1 MLQTQNL
8 IHIPK
13 ATPHITWEADQMPA
27 TSKQP
32 LASPTKSCGTFF
44 PSPNFPPDS
53 FEAARRA
60 HTQDKDGDGV
70 RRGDKG
76 SDFGNPAHTVVAP
89 YEGIAILVLH
99 KSLEKKRKL
108 VNLTIKSNSL

>member
-32 LASPTKSCGTFF
+32 LASPTKSFGTFSL
-44 PSPNFPPDS
+44 PPNFPPDS
-53 FEAARRA
+53 IEAARRA
-60 HTQDKDGDGV
+60 HTQRIKMETVSGEETKD
-70 RRGDKG
+70 RISEIQHIPLLPLMKA
-76 SDFGNPAHTVVAP
+76 SP
-89 YEGIAILVLH
+89 YLFFTKVW
-99 KSLEKKRKL
+99 K
-108 VNLTIKSNSL
+108 IKES